1 MCVQMYILEKKI
13 FRTTLYNTYA
23 IYTNKSRMFYTNILL
38 GISENWF
45 RVVRCDVF
53 PKHPHTQ
60 IPHKRNA
67 KNLFNVHMV
76 RTMNAE
82 QQALQRHTSSSS
94 FVYLHYIEYYL
105 LLCENFLATREACG
119 KIACVC
125 M

>member
-82 QQALQRHTSSSS
+82 QHYNDTHHHRRLYTCTTLNIIYYCVRIFWQR
-94 FVYLHYIEYYL
+94 
-105 LLCENFLATREACG
+105 G
-119 KIACVC
+119 KHVEK
-125 M
+125 